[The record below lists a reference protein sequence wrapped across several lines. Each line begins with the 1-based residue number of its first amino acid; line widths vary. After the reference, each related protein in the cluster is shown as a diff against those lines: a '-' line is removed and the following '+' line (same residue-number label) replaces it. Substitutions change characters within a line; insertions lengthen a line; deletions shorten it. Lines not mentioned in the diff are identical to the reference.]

1 MSLQGGNRLTGTIPA
16 IAATAL
22 TLKMIFLDDN
32 ELSGSLPVLT
42 SAQQL
47 LVMDISNNK
56 LAGSIPLF
64 GLSAAGTDA
73 AEYAA
78 RYLSLDASYGCAMD
92 MDFGDNEL
100 SGNLPSWLTSFPF
113 EVGRMV
119 HADLLQISIVDNG
132 CLAISGM
139 L

>member
-1 MSLQGGNRLTGTIPA
+1 MFHLQHLFLSLQGGNRLTGTIPA
-16 IAATAL
+16 IAATTL
-22 TLKMIFLDDN
+22 TLRMLFLDYN
-32 ELSGSLPVLT
+32 ELSGNLPVLT

-47 LVMDISNNK
+47 LVMDVSNNK

-92 MDFGDNEL
+92 MNFGDNQL
-100 SGNLPSWLTSFPF
+100 SGTLPSWLVSFPF
-113 EVGRMV
+113 EVGCTV
-119 HADLLQISIVDNG
+119 HANF
-132 CLAISGM
+132 A
-139 L
+139 